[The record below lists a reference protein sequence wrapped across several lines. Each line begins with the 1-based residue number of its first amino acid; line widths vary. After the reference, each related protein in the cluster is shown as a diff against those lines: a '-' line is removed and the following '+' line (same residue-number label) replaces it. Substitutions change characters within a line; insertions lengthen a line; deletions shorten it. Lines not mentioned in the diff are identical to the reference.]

1 MILVDTSIWIDHGR
15 RRHDLL
21 AAWLTE
27 GLVLGHPFVQGEL
40 ACGQMPHRGEV
51 LALFEQL
58 PPATVVSHQEML
70 QFVDRQRLMGQG
82 LGWIDLHLL
91 ASALVSHATLATRD
105 VRLARA
111 ARTLGVAA

>member
-15 RRHDLL
+15 RRHAPL
-21 AAWLTE
+21 ATWLTE

-40 ACGQMPHRGEV
+40 ACGQIPRRAEV
-51 LALFEQL
+51 LALFGQL
-58 PPATVVSHQEML
+58 PLAAVVSHREML
-70 QFVDRQRLMGQG
+70 QFVDRHRLMGRG

-105 VRLARA
+105 GRLARA
-111 ARTLGVAA
+111 ARDLGVAA